1 MYTTHRTVGLVI
13 PVAVRHVIQKLPVA
27 AWGGGRE
34 VGTVRRR
41 PLGDRRVV
49 TARFHR
55 ADHRA
60 FARRRKRLGL
70 LARGLFHRA
79 DHRAFARR
87 RKRLGLLARGRGV
100 RWLSTRCLRARC
112 MSRPARGWL
121 DRPRRHWVVPSLAAA
136 GGGPGARRKQGAG
149 LRAQRLPKQWRSCRR
164 CRLCGRERTGT
175 RIKRGV
181 GCRA

>member
-49 TARFHR
+49 TAR
-55 ADHRA
+55 
-60 FARRRKRLGL
+60 
-70 LARGLFHRA
+70 FHRA

-181 GCRA
+181 GCRV